1 MEIKEFGTLRLD
13 GQPRPFLTQ
22 HNSEKISLGDSIDG
36 LSIPFLMWTDR
47 LWVST
52 WTICLGV
59 SWNSLNEVGF
69 IYGKPLK
76 IDNTPYLCRSLRV
89 GQSHKVENEWDD
101 ILNRFGDDDSL
112 WHWKNMC
119 FWGQERAQSN
129 PTQQAWRGFY
139 SAHHWE
145 CQYGAH
151 TGITYGFRPVLKKLP
166 ANPEVSDELIGSH
179 LQIYGPNGNICGVLR
194 EYSDYDLVLGDILL
208 YSPGQ
213 TWNRVDDNMA
223 VVDREAIVWMKKE

>member
-119 FWGQERAQSN
+119 FWGQEKAQSS
-129 PTQQAWRGFY
+129 PAQRVCRGYY
-139 SAHHWE
+139 SARHWE
-145 CQYGAH
+145 CQYGSH
-151 TGITYGFRPVLKKLP
+151 TGRNYGFRPVLKELP
-166 ANPEVSDELIGSH
+166 ASPKVSDELIGNQ
-179 LQIYGPNGNICGVLR
+179 LQIYGPNGNICGVLQ
-194 EYSDYDLVLGDILL
+194 EYSDYDLVLNNVLL

-213 TWNRVDDNMA
+213 SWNRVDSDVA
-223 VVDREAIVWMKKE
+223 VVDRDAIVWMKKE